1 VDPGGNLVTGESKGY
16 RVQKFVYKG
25 LSTAASR

>member
-1 VDPGGNLVTGESKGY
+1 VTGESQGY

-25 LSTAASR
+25 LSTNSSR